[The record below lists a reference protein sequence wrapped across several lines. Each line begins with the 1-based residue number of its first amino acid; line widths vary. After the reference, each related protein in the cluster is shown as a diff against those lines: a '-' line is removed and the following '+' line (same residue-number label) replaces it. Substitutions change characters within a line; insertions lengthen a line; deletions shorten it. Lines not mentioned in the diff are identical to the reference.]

1 MAKSARSRR
10 NQQIASIVI
19 SVIVVVSMGLSLVVA
34 LTPGNIQQP
43 PPATDT
49 RIYITPLVLP
59 TPTPTAAATP
69 SPMP

>member
-34 LTPGNIQQP
+34 LTPGNIQQQ

-49 RIYITPLVLP
+49 PIYITPLVLP
-59 TPTPTAAATP
+59 TPTVAATP
-69 SPMP
+69 SPTP